1 MFRQGPNP
9 VTCPACRLIAFRL
22 QLAEGRVN
30 RSAIRTGIVEAITGK
45 AGTFTDA
52 HTGMAQQQE
61 DVGGQIV
68 AAEQF
73 LLD

>member
-1 MFRQGPNP
+1 
-9 VTCPACRLIAFRL
+9 
-22 QLAEGRVN
+22 VN